1 MNNIKDLI
9 ITPQDKTAPL
19 SKKAIQF
26 NKLLIRIQ
34 KAEAKIVE
42 TKNKLDQ
49 KFIEF
54 NQKVLPVHHERC
66 IIHLEILKEILAYI
80 SDNKISNTREEIL
93 RSFCIVTVEQIG
105 MGPHGFT
112 EEKFEEFKS
121 VMKKIYP
128 ELDTSDEE
136 FADEDD
142 SVFDIDERAAALEMT
157 KDMIRAQFGMMGI
170 DIDLDH
176 ITIEMTDD
184 EIKEALDKKIG
195 EVDPDYQQ
203 YGKKEKK
210 KSKAQLRKEA
220 SKKEFNDMKE
230 KSFSSMYKNLVKLIH
245 PDGEQNDQL
254 KEKKSE
260 WMKRLTVA
268 YKNKD
273 LKTMMLIELEWLHGS
288 KDELEKMSEEKMSYF
303 IEMLKEQATEL
314 DHQNALLYA
323 DPRYQSMAFFT
334 QNPYQ
339 LNYFKP
345 TAFSKLLIEET
356 NKDKEML
363 ANLQR
368 SPASARKQILA
379 IIESTRDDMSH
390 DVFGWDF

>member
-1 MNNIKDLI
+1 MDNIQDLI
-9 ITPQDKTAPL
+9 IIPQDKTAPL

-66 IIHLEILKEILAYI
+66 IIHLELLKEILAYI

-93 RSFCIVTVEQIG
+93 KEFCINTADQIG

-112 EEKFEEFKS
+112 EEKFEDFKS
-121 VMKKIYP
+121 VLKKIYP
-128 ELDTSDEE
+128 EYDLS
-136 FADEDD
+136 EDD
-142 SVFDIDERAAALEMT
+142 LNSDDETTPNADRRAEALEMT
-157 KDMIRAQFGMMGI
+157 KDMFRMQLEML
-170 DIDLDH
+170 DIEVNLDD
-176 ITIEMTDD
+176 ITADMSD
-184 EIKEALDKKIG
+184 EEIAEAFDRKLQAADPRYDATPKKRR
-195 EVDPDYQQ
+195 
-203 YGKKEKK
+203 K

-220 SKKEFNDMKE
+220 AKKEFNDRKE

-245 PDGEQNDQL
+245 PDGEQDEKL

-273 LKTMMLIELEWLHGS
+273 LKTMMHIELEWLHGA
-288 KDELEKMSEEKMSYF
+288 KDEIEKMSEEKMGYF
-303 IEMLKEQATEL
+303 IEMLKEQAAEL
-314 DHQNALLYA
+314 DQQNAMAYT
-323 DPRYQSMAFFT
+323 DPRYSAMLFFVP
-334 QNPYQ
+334 NPYQ
-339 LNYFKP
+339 LNFFNP
-345 TAFSKLLIEET
+345 TTYSKLMIEEMV
-356 NKDKEML
+356 KEKEML
-363 ANLQR
+363 ANLR
-368 SPASARKQILA
+368 KSPASARKQI
-379 IIESTRDDMSH
+379 IKIEESMKEEMMDD
-390 DVFGWDF
+390 FYGFDF